1 MTRIPA
7 KTEWRVSMPAGVDSL
22 NLAAA
27 SAVAC
32 FALQTEPEAAL

>member
-1 MTRIPA
+1 TVMIPM
-7 KTEWRVSMPAGVDSL
+7 SGGVDSL
-22 NLAAA
+22 NVAAA